1 MKISALE
8 IWPVKIPYK
17 KSYSTSRG
25 TVSCGDR
32 VILKIITDEGIIG
45 AGEASFIHP
54 DRAGETIETVVE
66 TLHKRLGPL
75 LIGLDPFDVALIMQT
90 IDQHVGEDFAYSYS
104 RCAIDLA
111 LHDIMGKAL
120 NVPVAK
126 LIGGTI
132 RTTMDVGRSLSIKPL
147 NEIAANAERLRN
159 MGYKGLTLKG
169 SHDWRGD
176 IKRFIA
182 VRNALGDDFPLE
194 IDPNQ
199 AYSVKEALRLIRALE
214 TYDLENVEQPC
225 AWWDL
230 DGMAHITQMS
240 SVPIT
245 ADESVISPADAIA
258 VVKKRAADMITI
270 KLARSGGFFYCRKVA
285 AIAEAGGLACNMGS
299 KHTFGVGT
307 AAIIHFCAAHSI
319 VIEPLGY
326 GSPLERFTDDII
338 VDEIPFKDGI
348 VSLPEGPGLGVTLDD
363 AKLKKYSDGSP
374 LVVKV

>member
-1 MKISALE
+1 
-8 IWPVKIPYK
+8 
-17 KSYSTSRG
+17 
-25 TVSCGDR
+25 
-32 VILKIITDEGIIG
+32 
-45 AGEASFIHP
+45 
-54 DRAGETIETVVE
+54 
-66 TLHKRLGPL
+66 
-75 LIGLDPFDVALIMQT
+75 
-90 IDQHVGEDFAYSYS
+90 
-104 RCAIDLA
+104 
-111 LHDIMGKAL
+111 
-120 NVPVAK
+120 
-126 LIGGTI
+126 
-132 RTTMDVGRSLSIKPL
+132 MDVGRSLSIKPL